1 MRIGF
6 ASHMGILCFAFWS
19 AYDER
24 ECDGLCINKTVYH
37 MKTAGK
43 PNLWNRLE
51 YAYSARRF
59 LPLIS
64 LNVFGGRINQ
74 PLKQTITHIADW
86 GPWGVNLVPW
96 TNWNV
101 ECTRG
106 ARGEDSHLSVFLCI
120 MLSTIFACT
129 LRKANF
135 CEHCNCWLSSLHY
148 ICWYFPLEGQT
159 LKQAQAQ
166 WRKCK
171 YQLSIM
177 AFFEQ
182 NEDVWPR

>member
-1 MRIGF
+1 MHFDLHMMSASATVF
-6 ASHMGILCFAFWS
+6 ATIKRFITFRLLENQI
-19 AYDER
+19 YE
-24 ECDGLCINKTVYH
+24 
-37 MKTAGK
+37 
-43 PNLWNRLE
+43 NRLE
-51 YAYSARRF
+51 YAYSTRRF

-74 PLKQTITHIADW
+74 TLKQTITHIVEW
-86 GPWGVNLVPW
+86 RPWGVNLVPW
-96 TNWNV
+96 TNLKCRRHEGSEGRRQQLN
-101 ECTRG
+101 
-106 ARGEDSHLSVFLCI
+106 LSVFLCV
-120 MLSTIFACT
+120 MFSTIFVCT

-135 CEHCNCWLSSLHY
+135 CEHCNCWLSSLHS
-148 ICWYFPLEGQT
+148 ICWFVPLEGQT

-177 AFFEQ
+177 EIFEQ